1 MLHSAPMASVSVPF
15 AFIDGLGGMEMLLV
29 FVIALLLFGGDK
41 LPGFARSIGKTM
53 REFKKAASGVE
64 DEFKRALED
73 DERKENAKRLA
84 AATPA
89 ATDPVAPHAEDHG
102 YGHDEGASAP
112 TTSTPTASA
121 TPPAAASTAASGTP
135 SPAAPTIAPP
145 TTAPTASDEP
155 LAPVVSTPKPAALA
169 PAAKPATPPTDF
181 L

>member
-1 MLHSAPMASVSVPF
+1 MDSVSVSL

-64 DEFKRALED
+64 EEFKRALED

-84 AATPA
+84 ASSPA
-89 ATDPVAPHAEDHG
+89 ATEPAPPYADDHG
-102 YGHDEGASAP
+102 YGHDGAAAPANTSPASPAASGPTSAADPAAPAAAPASAP
-112 TTSTPTASA
+112 ADA
-121 TPPAAASTAASGTP
+121 ALAPPAA
-135 SPAAPTIAPP
+135 TI
-145 TTAPTASDEP
+145 ASDEP
-155 LAPVVSTPKPAALA
+155 LAPAAPAPKPAAPPPSPA
-169 PAAKPATPPTDF
+169 VKPAAPPAEF